1 MKGGRKIQMN
11 LDEILVEDVISQFAL
26 RQLHVIR
33 QGRPVDPHPW
43 VERVPDD
50 ASDLVKLYQVH
61 EKELDMY
68 HLYVVWNARELVD
81 LSLIK
86 APLRYAVVWFVADG
100 ETASWTIEVAACAY
114 ERIFKRWPKVAWL
127 QKVLS
132 HYPKELR
139 LDCGE
144 VIRVEQADW
153 VPQERYVCVGI
164 PKSEFDPTIEV
175 DMSYRE
181 VGHG

>member
-1 MKGGRKIQMN
+1 MDEVKQLN
-11 LDEILVEDVISQFAL
+11 VDEILVENAISQFAL
-26 RQLHVIR
+26 RQIHVIR
-33 QGRPVDPHPW
+33 QGKKVDPLPW

-50 ASDLVKLYQVH
+50 ARELMKLFRVY
-61 EKELDMY
+61 EEELDVH
-68 HLYVVWNARELVD
+68 HLYLVWNARELVD
-81 LSLIK
+81 LSRTA
-86 APLRYAVVWFVADG
+86 APVRYAVVWFVADG

-144 VIRVEQADW
+144 LIQVEQADW

-181 VGHG
+181 VVHG